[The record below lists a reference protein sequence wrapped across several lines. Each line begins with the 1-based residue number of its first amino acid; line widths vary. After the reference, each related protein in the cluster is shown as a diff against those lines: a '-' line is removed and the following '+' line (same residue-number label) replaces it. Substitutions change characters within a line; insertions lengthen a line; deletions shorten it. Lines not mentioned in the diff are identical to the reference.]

1 MSARSL
7 NRAELIGNL
16 TADPVMRTT
25 NNGTMV
31 ATFSVATNRSFTDSS
46 GTAQQVADFHNVVAF
61 GKLAEICQNLL
72 KIGSKVYVSGRL
84 QTRKWEDQNGVTRY
98 RTEIVAEEMIL
109 LGNGR
114 PMDDSNVSYDE
125 ESQKVSP
132 SDVPTDV
139 VTADDFVGGTDS
151 SGKDAKQ
158 PENKKDESKGKKS
171 SKENVEESEEKVDVD
186 DVPF

>member
-25 NNGTMV
+25 GNGTMV
-31 ATFSVATNRSFTDSS
+31 ATFSIATNRSFTDSS

-109 LGNGR
+109 LGNGK
-114 PMDDSNVSYDE
+114 PMSDNFDDSQS
-125 ESQKVSP
+125 VSP
-132 SDVPTDV
+132 EDVPSDV
-139 VTADDFVGGTDS
+139 VTADDFVGSTEGNEEKPKEDS
-151 SGKDAKQ
+151 S
-158 PENKKDESKGKKS
+158 KKPKKGKKED
-171 SKENVEESEEKVDVD
+171 SKKEESEEEVDLD